1 MATGPGVIKPG
12 SRSNDIISHKDWL
25 PTIAEGLGDA
35 NLKERM
41 RTEEPWFGKGNIKAQ
56 LDGYSFYKRFKG
68 ETEEGPRKEMFY
80 FSDMGD
86 LMNLRYN
93 NWKIVFAE
101 QREKGMQVWRYP
113 LVPLRFP
120 KIFNLRSNP
129 FELDRDVL
137 IGLDRWQ
144 GERMYVMQPAMGFIA
159 KKIATFKEFP
169 PVQAPE
175 SWTLGDVMNQI
186 INSAGK
192 H

>member
-1 MATGPGVIKPG
+1 M
-12 SRSNDIISHKDWL
+12 
-25 PTIAEGLGDA
+25 
-35 NLKERM
+35 
-41 RTEEPWFGKGNIKAQ
+41 TEEPWFGEGNQKSY

-68 ETEEGPRKEMFY
+68 EADEPPRKEMFY

-101 QREKGMQVWRYP
+101 QREIGMEVWRYP

-144 GERMYVMQPAMGFIA
+144 GERMYVMQPAMGFIQQ
-159 KKIATFKEFP
+159 KLMTFQEFP